1 MGDDDGRQRTIKC
14 ALGRLQPSIQLR
26 SAIESTVE
34 RLHVIALRGS
44 FVATEA
50 WTASTDN
57 PPLIDQTWWFR
68 CFAST
73 YSTKRGKCDVGDEAI
88 NAAREKLFADVSPVQ
103 GDYIWS
109 FVAELA
115 RDAMTMTH
123 NMVASSFHKQIQK
136 AFRREVALHEVEAN
150 VQLDKSLRHQLVSH
164 YYDRAVGHQRA
175 SAAPP
180 DFSNAKLEGAMS
192 SLLADW
198 SDLMETVGLCPTD
211 DFIYNDRKHLKLPA
225 LMSWMARL
233 QQHRLT
239 CIERMV
245 ALVGSREEAQRRF
258 RRLARAQAPLP
269 FFSWQVKHIA
279 VSNTGLKALLQ
290 MAGSCA
296 SKAKPTFEEHLPGL
310 ARFQKPLMPF
320 QNYLRTDGVSVS
332 LVMQAKTD
340 GKKLRKRHRKAAEQ
354 SFPVP
359 LPGQRVVGIDP
370 GRRDLL
376 ALVSNQE
383 GDSPFTVSTKSMEV
397 ETGRRQARIHARRV
411 LRSCRVT
418 DEDGTE
424 ASLLQKLCSLPS
436 RREDWAAFCEAA
448 LPVLDTIARCFEKK
462 SLRRQRFASYMKRD
476 QALDELCKR
485 IMGGKLR
492 GPTGR
497 KRYTPGQRG
506 TLVAFGAAN
515 ACSTG
520 FGYAPA
526 PQERLRRRLEK
537 IHGARVFLV
546 DEFRTS
552 QLCCKCHQQL
562 EKVTVQQRVRGKLRR
577 FQPHGL
583 RRCAT
588 CHNEKGAPLYCH
600 RDVNAAKN
608 ILACFLSKATL
619 GQRPEVFTRQQ
630 DSQTNRCPVGH
641 GLGFA
646 VRISS
651 SEEKPSKRTRRA

>member
-1 MGDDDGRQRTIKC
+1 MGDDGSSTIKC
-14 ALGRLQPSIQLR
+14 ALGRLQPSVQLR

-50 WTASTDN
+50 WTTSSDN
-57 PPLIDQTWWFR
+57 PPLINQTWWFR

-73 YSTKRGKCDVGDEAI
+73 YSTRRGTGDVGDEAV
-88 NAAREKLFADVSPVQ
+88 NAARDKLFAGVSPVK

-115 RDAMTMTH
+115 REAMTATH
-123 NMVASSFHKQIQK
+123 NMVASSFHKQILK
-136 AFRREVALHEVEAN
+136 ALRREVVLHEVETN
-150 VQLDKSLRHQLVSH
+150 TQLDKSVRHQLVSH

-175 SAAPP
+175 TVHP
-180 DFSNAKLEGAMS
+180 DFSSAQLEGAMNG
-192 SLLADW
+192 LLADW
-198 SDLMETVGLCPTD
+198 SDLMESVGPCPTD
-211 DFIYNDRKHLKLPA
+211 DFIYNDRRHLKLPA
-225 LMSWMARL
+225 LMCWMARL
-233 QQHRLT
+233 QRHRIA
-239 CIERMV
+239 CVERME
-245 ALVGSREEAQRRF
+245 ALVGSEEEAQRRL

-279 VSNTGLKALLQ
+279 VSNTGLKALVQ

-296 SKAKPTFEEHLPGL
+296 TGAKPTFEEYLPGL
-310 ARFQKPLMPF
+310 ARFQKLSKPF

-340 GKKLRKRHRKAAEQ
+340 GRRLRKRHRKADEQ

-370 GRRDLL
+370 GRRDLI

-383 GDSPFTVSTKSMEV
+383 GDHPFTVSTKSMEV
-397 ETGRRQARIHARRV
+397 DSGRRQARIHTRRV
-411 LRSCRVT
+411 LRTCRVAD
-418 DEDGTE
+418 DEEGTE
-424 ASLLQKLCSLPS
+424 ASLLQKLGSLPS
-436 RREDWAAFCEAA
+436 RRADWNAFCAAA
-448 LPVLDTIARCFEKK
+448 LPILDTIACTYEKK
-462 SLRRQRFASYMKRD
+462 SLRRQRFSSYMKRD
-476 QALDELCKR
+476 RALDELCKR

-492 GPTGR
+492 GQTGR

-526 PQERLRRRLEK
+526 PQERLRRRLER
-537 IHGARVFLV
+537 IHGARVFLI

-552 QLCCKCHQQL
+552 QLCWKCHQQL
-562 EKVTVQQRVRGKLRR
+562 DKVTVQRCVKGTLKR

-583 RRCAT
+583 RRCTT

-600 RDVNAAKN
+600 RDVNAAQN
-608 ILACFLSKATL
+608 ILTCFLSKATT
-619 GQRPEVFTRQQ
+619 GQRPEAFSRQTI
-630 DSQTNRCPVGH
+630 SQTNPCSSGQ

-646 VRISS
+646 VRLSP